1 NIGTSNNQFIYP
13 QGIAFDSSSGTLYV
27 ADTGNHRVM
36 QYSPNALSGNVVAG
50 GNGAGNGNTEL
61 ANPTGIYFDSSSNS
75 LIIANTGANNIVRW
89 VLGDT
94 NWTLIAGDIN
104 GVSGNTSTLLHE
116 PYDVTLDSW
125 GNVYVADTYNNRIQF
140 FLAGHSNGTAIAG
153 DTNVY
158 RSNSTLLSCPY
169 SLVLDAQL
177 NLYVSDSLNFR
188 IQKFAHY

>member
-1 NIGTSNNQFIYP
+1 
-13 QGIAFDSSSGTLYV
+13 
-27 ADTGNHRVM
+27 M
-36 QYSPNALSGNVVAG
+36 QYSPNALSGTVVAG

-125 GNVYVADTYNNRIQF
+125 GNV
-140 FLAGHSNGTAIAG
+140 
-153 DTNVY
+153 
-158 RSNSTLLSCPY
+158 
-169 SLVLDAQL
+169 
-177 NLYVSDSLNFR
+177 
-188 IQKFAHY
+188 